1 MMKRENLS
9 RAQSWAILGGAAV
22 MLSLAMGMRQSWGLF
37 QPHMIRDI
45 GITAADF
52 SLAIAIQNIVWGI
65 TQPFVG
71 MFADRHGIRPVVLAG
86 VTIYALG
93 IVISIFAHSV
103 LVFTFGAGICIGL
116 ALSCTASNIA
126 MNVTARTATAA
137 KRMVAMGTVS
147 AIGSL
152 GLTIASPLA
161 QTLITTSG
169 WQVAMVGFLAL
180 VVVMVPAAFFAGGAD
195 KIETEVST
203 GVPQSVSQ
211 AVREAMGHSGYVV
224 LAVAFF
230 VCGLQLVFIT
240 THLPTYLAIC
250 GMDPSVGANA
260 LALVGLFNVIGSYL
274 FGWLGGLYSKRMLL
288 GGIYVLRS
296 LCITA
301 YFLVPPTPTSTLV
314 FAAAMG
320 TLWLGVVPLVSGLV
334 VHLFGLRYMATL
346 SGIAFFSHQV
356 GSFVGAWG
364 GGLIYSTLGNYDRA
378 WQGAVAIGIL
388 AGLFQMTMNVRP
400 SARIAAERGAVA
412 A

>member
-1 MMKRENLS
+1 MKRENLS

-93 IVISIFAHSV
+93 IVISILAHSV

-137 KRMVAMGTVS
+137 KRMVAMGSVS

-356 GSFVGAWG
+356 GSFFGAWG